1 MKEKILVVDDEKDIL
16 ELVDYN
22 LTKNG
27 YRVKTTGTGE
37 EALELIKE
45 NEYDL
50 IILDLMLPG
59 IDGLDLC
66 KIIKAD
72 RKKSSIPIVMVTAK
86 SEEADKVAGLEIG
99 ADHYVTKPF
108 SPRELM
114 AIVKATLRRR
124 PGKEDE
130 DMTIIERG
138 DLKIH
143 VGRHEV
149 LIKDK
154 RLDLTN
160 LEFRI
165 LLSLAKKP
173 GWVMTRYQIVD
184 ATRGEDVSVTD
195 RSVDVHIVSLRKK
208 LGDYADM
215 IETIRGVGY
224 KFKEIYIK
232 DE

>member
-16 ELVDYN
+16 ELIDYN

-27 YRVKTTGTGE
+27 CMVKTASTGE
-37 EALELIKE
+37 DALELVKE
-45 NEYDL
+45 NDYDL

-59 IDGLDLC
+59 VDGFDIT

-72 RKKSSIPIVMVTAK
+72 KQKAGIPIVMVTAK
-86 SEEADKVAGLEIG
+86 ADEADKVAGLEIG

-108 SPRELM
+108 SPRELL

-124 PGKEDE
+124 PPKEE
-130 DMTIIERG
+130 EEKPVIERG

-143 VGRHEV
+143 TGRHEV
-149 LIKDK
+149 TIKGVHI
-154 RLDLTN
+154 DLTH

-165 LLSLAKKP
+165 LLTLAKKP

-184 ATRGEDVSVTD
+184 ATRGEGVSVTD
-195 RSVDVHIVSLRKK
+195 RSIDVHIVSLRKK
-208 LGDYADM
+208 LGEENEY
-215 IETIRGVGY
+215 IETVRGVGY
-224 KFKEIYIK
+224 KFREIF
-232 DE
+232 

>member
-16 ELVDYN
+16 ELIEYN

-27 YRVKTTGTGE
+27 YRVKTVTSGE
-37 EALELIKE
+37 DALELIKE
-45 NEYDL
+45 NDYDL

-59 IDGLDLC
+59 IDGFDIC

-72 RKKSSIPIVMVTAK
+72 KNKFNIPIIMVTAK
-86 SEEADKVAGLEIG
+86 ADEADKVAGLEIG

-108 SPRELM
+108 SPRELL
-114 AIVKATLRRR
+114 AIVKATLRRK
-124 PGKEDE
+124 PVKHEE
-130 DMTIIERG
+130 EKTVIERG

-149 LIKDK
+149 TLKGTPVE
-154 RLDLTN
+154 LTH

-165 LLSLAKKP
+165 LLALAKKP

-184 ATRGEDVSVTD
+184 AARGEGISVTD

-208 LGDYADM
+208 LGKATDY
-215 IETIRGVGY
+215 IETVRGVGY
-224 KFKEIYIK
+224 KFKEVY
-232 DE
+232 

>member
-16 ELVDYN
+16 ELIDYN

-27 YRVKTTGTGE
+27 YRVKTASSGE
-37 EALELIKE
+37 EALDLVKD
-45 NEYDL
+45 NDYDL

-59 IDGLDLC
+59 VDGFDIT

-72 RKKSSIPIVMVTAK
+72 KQKANIPIVMVTAK
-86 SEEADKVAGLEIG
+86 ADEADKVAGLEIG

-108 SPRELM
+108 SPRELL

-124 PGKEDE
+124 PPKEEE
-130 DMTIIERG
+130 DKPIIERG

-149 LIKDK
+149 TIKGK
-154 RLDLTN
+154 PVELTH

-165 LLSLAKKP
+165 LLALAKKP

-184 ATRGEDVSVTD
+184 STRGEGVSVTD
-195 RSVDVHIVSLRKK
+195 RSIDVHIVSLRKK
-208 LGDYADM
+208 LGEETEY
-215 IETIRGVGY
+215 IETVRGVGY
-224 KFKEIYIK
+224 KFREIS
-232 DE
+232 

>member
-16 ELVDYN
+16 ELIDYN
-22 LTKNG
+22 LTRNG
-27 YRVKTTGTGE
+27 YRVKTVPSGE

-45 NEYDL
+45 NDYDL

-59 IDGLDLC
+59 VDGFDIC

-72 RKKSSIPIVMVTAK
+72 KQKANIPIVMVTAK
-86 SEEADKVAGLEIG
+86 ADEADKVAGLEIG

-108 SPRELM
+108 SPRELL
-114 AIVKATLRRR
+114 AIVKATLRRK
-124 PGKEDE
+124 PAKQEE
-130 DMTIIERG
+130 EKPVIERG

-149 LIKDK
+149 SLKGEPIE
-154 RLDLTN
+154 LTH

-165 LLSLAKKP
+165 LLALAKKP

-184 ATRGEDVSVTD
+184 ATRGEGVTVTD

-208 LGDYADM
+208 LGESIEF
-215 IETIRGVGY
+215 IETVRGVGY
-224 KFKEIYIK
+224 KFKENY
-232 DE
+232 

>member
-16 ELVDYN
+16 ELIDYN

-27 YRVKTTGTGE
+27 YRVKTASSGE
-37 EALELIKE
+37 EALDLVKE
-45 NEYDL
+45 NDYDL

-59 IDGLDLC
+59 VDGFDIT

-72 RKKSSIPIVMVTAK
+72 KQKAGIPIVMVTAK
-86 SEEADKVAGLEIG
+86 ADEADKVAGLEIG

-108 SPRELM
+108 SPRELL

-124 PGKEDE
+124 PPKEE
-130 DMTIIERG
+130 EEKPIIERG

-149 LIKDK
+149 TIKGK
-154 RLDLTN
+154 HVDLTH

-165 LLSLAKKP
+165 LLTLAKKP

-184 ATRGEDVSVTD
+184 STRGEGVSVTD
-195 RSVDVHIVSLRKK
+195 RSIDVHIVSLRKK
-208 LGDYADM
+208 LGEEYEY
-215 IETIRGVGY
+215 IETVRGVGY
-224 KFKEIYIK
+224 KFRETF
-232 DE
+232 

>member
-16 ELVDYN
+16 ELIDYN

-27 YRVKTTGTGE
+27 YRVKTVPSGE

-45 NEYDL
+45 NDYDL

-59 IDGLDLC
+59 VDGFDIC

-72 RKKSSIPIVMVTAK
+72 KQKANIPIVMVTAK
-86 SEEADKVAGLEIG
+86 ADEADKVAGLEIG

-108 SPRELM
+108 SPRELL
-114 AIVKATLRRR
+114 AIVKATLRRK
-124 PGKEDE
+124 PAKHEE
-130 DMTIIERG
+130 EKPVIERG
-138 DLKIH
+138 DLMIH

-149 LIKDK
+149 ILKNK
-154 RLDLTN
+154 PVELTH

-165 LLSLAKKP
+165 LLALAKKP

-184 ATRGEDVSVTD
+184 ATRGEGVSVTD

-208 LGDYADM
+208 LGEANEF
-215 IETIRGVGY
+215 IETVRGVGY
-224 KFKEIYIK
+224 KFKENY
-232 DE
+232 

>member
-16 ELVDYN
+16 ELIDYN

-27 YRVKTTGTGE
+27 YRVKTASSGE
-37 EALELIKE
+37 EALELVKE
-45 NEYDL
+45 NDYDL

-59 IDGLDLC
+59 VDGFDIT

-72 RKKSSIPIVMVTAK
+72 KQKAGIPIVMVTAK
-86 SEEADKVAGLEIG
+86 ADEADKVAGLEIG

-108 SPRELM
+108 SPRELL

-124 PGKEDE
+124 PPKEE
-130 DMTIIERG
+130 EEKPIIERG

-149 LIKDK
+149 TIKGVLI
-154 RLDLTN
+154 DLTH

-165 LLSLAKKP
+165 LLTLAKKP

-184 ATRGEDVSVTD
+184 STRGEGVSVTD
-195 RSVDVHIVSLRKK
+195 RSIDVHIVSLRKK
-208 LGDYADM
+208 LGEEYEY
-215 IETIRGVGY
+215 IETVRGVGY
-224 KFKEIYIK
+224 KFKETF
-232 DE
+232 

>member
-16 ELVDYN
+16 ELIDFN
-22 LTKNG
+22 LSKNG
-27 YRVKTTGTGE
+27 YRVRSVTSGE
-37 EALELIKE
+37 EALDLIKE
-45 NEYDL
+45 NDYDL

-59 IDGLDLC
+59 VDGFDIC

-72 RKKSSIPIVMVTAK
+72 KNKANIPIVMVTAK
-86 SEEADKVAGLEIG
+86 ADEADKVAGLEIG

-108 SPRELM
+108 SPRELL
-114 AIVKATLRRR
+114 AIVKATLRRT
-124 PGKEDE
+124 PVKQEE
-130 DMTIIERG
+130 EKLVIERG

-149 LIKDK
+149 TLGGEP
-154 RLDLTN
+154 LELTH

-165 LLSLAKKP
+165 LLALAKKP

-184 ATRGEDVSVTD
+184 ATRGEGISVTD

-208 LGDYADM
+208 LGEEANF
-215 IETIRGVGY
+215 IETVRGVGY
-224 KFKEIYIK
+224 KFKENY
-232 DE
+232 

>member
-16 ELVDYN
+16 ELIDYN

-27 YRVKTTGTGE
+27 YRIKTVTSGE
-37 EALELIKE
+37 DALELIKE
-45 NEYDL
+45 NDYDL

-59 IDGLDLC
+59 VDGFDLC

-72 RKKSSIPIVMVTAK
+72 KQKENIPIIMVTAK
-86 SEEADKVAGLEIG
+86 AEEADKVAGLEIG

-108 SPRELM
+108 SPRELL
-114 AIVKATLRRR
+114 AIVKATLRRK
-124 PGKEDE
+124 PPKDE
-130 DMTIIERG
+130 EEKTVIERG

-149 LIKDK
+149 TLKGKQIE
-154 RLDLTN
+154 LTH

-165 LLSLAKKP
+165 LITLAKKP

-184 ATRGEDVSVTD
+184 ATRGEGVTVTD

-208 LGDYADM
+208 LGEENDF
-215 IETIRGVGY
+215 IETVRGVGY
-224 KFKEIYIK
+224 KFKEAF
-232 DE
+232 

>member
-16 ELVDYN
+16 ELIDYN
-22 LTKNG
+22 LSKNG
-27 YRVKTTGTGE
+27 YRVRTSLSGE
-37 EALELIKE
+37 EALELLKE
-45 NEYDL
+45 SDYDL

-59 IDGLDLC
+59 IDGFDIT

-72 RKKSSIPIVMVTAK
+72 KQKANIPIVMVTAK
-86 SEEADKVAGLEIG
+86 AEEADKVAGLEIG

-108 SPRELM
+108 SPRELL

-124 PGKEDE
+124 PPKEE
-130 DMTIIERG
+130 EEKPVIERG

-149 LIKDK
+149 TIKGKLI
-154 RLDLTN
+154 DLTH

-165 LLSLAKKP
+165 LLTLAKKP

-184 ATRGEDVSVTD
+184 ASRGEGVSVTD
-195 RSVDVHIVSLRKK
+195 RSIDVHIVSLRKK
-208 LGDYADM
+208 LGEETEY
-215 IETIRGVGY
+215 IETVRGVGY
-224 KFKEIYIK
+224 KFREIS
-232 DE
+232 